1 MSNSE
6 EEEIARNYICFGTPD
21 VTILVLDATCLERN
35 LNLVYQTMEITK
47 NIVVCVNLLDE
58 AKQKGIT
65 IDINELEKILGV
77 PVVGTIARKKKTL
90 ASLMHRVDEVCLKK
104 ASYIP
109 NLAKYSDEIEKNI
122 TILSKSLKYFLPKK
136 YHYLTRWICI
146 KLFDNDEK
154 IISELNKNIFKFDIR
169 EKKSIRKTLNDC
181 FKNLKDCD
189 ISSDNFKDS
198 ITTSILKN
206 CELTS
211 KKVCTYKNNSYHNR
225 DRRIDKL
232 LTSKIW
238 GIPIMLC
245 FLCLIFWL
253 TIVGAN
259 YPSRLLSSFFG
270 YLEEKIVF
278 LFNTF
283 YSPSWLTSLCV
294 RGLYRTLTRNY

>member
-21 VTILVLDATCLERN
+21 VAILVLDATCLERN

-58 AKQKGIT
+58 ANQKGIT

-90 ASLMHRVDEVCLKK
+90 AILMQRVYEACLKNT
-104 ASYIP
+104 SYTP
-109 NLAKYSDEIEKNI
+109 NLTKYSNVIEENI
-122 TILSKSLKYFLPKK
+122 TILSKRIEYFLPKK

-169 EKKSIRKTLNDC
+169 EKRSIRKTLNDC
-181 FKNLKDCD
+181 LKTLKDSG
-189 ISSDNFKDS
+189 ISGDNFKES
-198 ITTSILKN
+198 ITTSILRN

-211 KKVCTYKNNSYHNR
+211 KKVYT
-225 DRRIDKL
+225 
-232 LTSKIW
+232 
-238 GIPIMLC
+238 
-245 FLCLIFWL
+245 
-253 TIVGAN
+253 
-259 YPSRLLSSFFG
+259 
-270 YLEEKIVF
+270 
-278 LFNTF
+278 
-283 YSPSWLTSLCV
+283 
-294 RGLYRTLTRNY
+294 